1 MTYHVPIGDSEDL
14 KRVYVARCEYSL
26 DDVLQHLLPTV
37 VTTFMTGSQRVF
49 LAQSLLHRDIWRPD
63 DVLRVCDAVG
73 CRGDSDTVWTRAA
86 QNALDPNHEPG
97 VGPKTIGLVTKVLRH
112 AVNATVTRAHS
123 TRGPMI
129 PPHILLAL
137 LMSNPVIRDRRTMV
151 QRLLDSYFV
160 NGRIPASWA
169 PRKAWE
175 MSETERRLYL
185 CNSHREALNTLVEA
199 PHPPNQSPIM
209 TLTRLA
215 ELSFSC
221 SPVLGLG
228 HLRKFYYTFRRSWGM
243 VDEHQ
248 PYRIPSMLAHMYLRH
263 VVWQLRKPLLPLY
276 RALPPSKQN
285 RERQLA
291 VARRRMVEFA
301 DSIATAEHWFGS
313 DETIQ
318 RYRLALYA
326 YSGGSEQERRT
337 LQTLKEMSPEYAT
350 REFDLGVPDYMM
362 QWRTLP
368 TLSSSTFVFGEDIAF
383 PLRLPFDAMTGNSQ

>member
-1 MTYHVPIGDSEDL
+1 
-14 KRVYVARCEYSL
+14 
-26 DDVLQHLLPTV
+26 
-37 VTTFMTGSQRVF
+37 
-49 LAQSLLHRDIWRPD
+49 
-63 DVLRVCDAVG
+63 
-73 CRGDSDTVWTRAA
+73 
-86 QNALDPNHEPG
+86 
-97 VGPKTIGLVTKVLRH
+97 
-112 AVNATVTRAHS
+112 
-123 TRGPMI
+123 
-129 PPHILLAL
+129 
-137 LMSNPVIRDRRTMV
+137 
-151 QRLLDSYFV
+151 
-160 NGRIPASWA
+160 
-169 PRKAWE
+169 
-175 MSETERRLYL
+175 
-185 CNSHREALNTLVEA
+185 
-199 PHPPNQSPIM
+199 
-209 TLTRLA
+209 
-215 ELSFSC
+215 
-221 SPVLGLG
+221 
-228 HLRKFYYTFRRSWGM
+228 
-243 VDEHQ
+243 
-248 PYRIPSMLAHMYLRH
+248 MLAHMYLRH